1 MGPLN
6 PSSLTELGDTSL
18 LSFSKHA
25 ARFPATHAAF
35 STFSYKN
42 DTTPIANTEVKG
54 EIV

>member
-1 MGPLN
+1 M
-6 PSSLTELGDTSL
+6 
-18 LSFSKHA
+18 LSFSKDA

-42 DTTPIANTEVKG
+42 DTTRIANTEVKG